1 MARNQRNH
9 AAVICDSSV
18 LVPRKLKFSK
28 WLASASTRTHSA
40 AIIFMETS
48 HGSSMAAAFA
58 MVQMPPLSF
67 QALQRSPCVL
77 LLVLCIRSPSAVT
90 LAGRLKQSGPR
101 RQGVLFFPVCNL
113 SWMEVFLSPIFNR
126 IVCLE
131 ERKAALASLHLFARC
146 CPSVEAG
153 R

>member
-1 MARNQRNH
+1 M
-9 AAVICDSSV
+9 
-18 LVPRKLKFSK
+18 
-28 WLASASTRTHSA
+28 
-40 AIIFMETS
+40 
-48 HGSSMAAAFA
+48 
-58 MVQMPPLSF
+58 
-67 QALQRSPCVL
+67 L

-113 SWMEVFLSPIFNR
+113 FWVEVFLFPIFNR